1 MAKKLKTLHF
11 LLLIIFLSFLVLAS
25 SIEARSF
32 RAAPDQKPSV
42 NEEMGQNL
50 QLDEVTET
58 LDLLGNKGQG
68 TSGPSDGGKGH

>member
-25 SIEARSF
+25 TIEARSF

-42 NEEMGQNL
+42 NEAMGQNL
-50 QLDEVTET
+50 QLDEVTKT
-58 LDLLGNKGQG
+58 LDLLENKGQG
-68 TSGPSDGGKGH
+68 TSGPSDGGIGH